1 MEDTEM
7 KKMLSALL
15 AVMMLASLLA
25 LPALAE
31 DQVLKVVTWDATR
44 PPT

>member
-7 KKMLSALL
+7 KKMLSVLL

-25 LPALAE
+25 LPIPA
-31 DQVLKVVTWDATR
+31 
-44 PPT
+44 